1 MTANDSQ
8 DFAHEFTP
16 TNRFGRTRPNLS
28 TTLPRFSKTRAG
40 SCPLGQCTVTS
51 RHRLPPPRG
60 PSPAPMLARPIVL
73 GSMWGGGEARGALD
87 AMNTGH
93 PGDRVHQPKWN
104 RVN

>member
-40 SCPLGQCTVTS
+40 SYPLGQCTVTS
-51 RHRLPPPRG
+51 RHRLPPPGGRQCLAPNRHDDRLG
-60 PSPAPMLARPIVL
+60 WAAGIDLIDGYAIPALNGSQPS
-73 GSMWGGGEARGALD
+73 
-87 AMNTGH
+87 
-93 PGDRVHQPKWN
+93 
-104 RVN
+104 